1 MSRHILEEV
10 SLVASAEMESL
21 WTETTTEEGAGG
33 SHAAPATKEQLS
45 VPALEAFVSQVMSD
59 TAANT
64 SSMLQ
69 DVRARRRTEV
79 RYLNGYVAAKG
90 AEHGIACPWNREM
103 CRRVE
108 ELLP

>member
-1 MSRHILEEV
+1 
-10 SLVASAEMESL
+10 
-21 WTETTTEEGAGG
+21 
-33 SHAAPATKEQLS
+33 
-45 VPALEAFVSQVMSD
+45 MSD